1 MPIRKSSSGKHG
13 MENPG
18 PHPNQPAASSF
29 FACSRGSSPGQTTPL
44 LAHPLPGTLAIRLDP
59 IGLPEH
65 GIEMMQAQDRDTRA
79 KVREACPPPGAEDL
93 IRSRLKSW
101 ARETT
106 LPAQKSDR
114 IRQNLIL
121 KAGEVVLFEVQD
133 KQDRC
138 TRSQIRGAG
147 S

>member
-1 MPIRKSSSGKHG
+1 MI
-13 MENPG
+13 
-18 PHPNQPAASSF
+18 
-29 FACSRGSSPGQTTPL
+29 
-44 LAHPLPGTLAIRLDP
+44 
-59 IGLPEH
+59 
-65 GIEMMQAQDRDTRA
+65 QAQNRETRV
-79 KVREACPPPGAEDL
+79 KVREACPPPGVEDL

-101 ARETT
+101 ARETA
-106 LPAQKSDR
+106 LPALKSDR

-121 KAGEVVLFEVQD
+121 KAGEDVLFEVQD